1 MNTTEALALW
11 KARVEEAKNSGQTI
25 KSWCKENNISKQQYY
40 YWNGKINKKKG
51 KKEQATPVFA
61 KILTDQT
68 TTDQALETLP
78 ELVISWEMFS
88 IKVRNKQEISLAV
101 DLLKKLGETC

>member
-11 KARVEEAKNSGQTI
+11 KARIEEAKNSGQTI

-61 KILTDQT
+61 KILTAILPD
-68 TTDQALETLP
+68 DKTLP
-78 ELVISWEMFS
+78 LNLIVRA
-88 IKVRNKQEISLAV
+88 KVQ
-101 DLLKKLGETC
+101 